1 VADVAIIFDVDGV
14 LLDLTRVEEEVFFEA
29 LSRFVPTE
37 KLSRDWNSYRIRND
51 DDIIAEI
58 LERTLSAVDLKP
70 KVIAHYVALLTSSNI
85 QSKPITGAA
94 GLLATLS
101 GNVRLGI
108 ATANLLFAA
117 KHRLQQAGFWTAVS
131 QHANG
136 ADGGGHKSVILG
148 RTIAGLPPRTRVI
161 YIGDNINDVEAAR
174 VHGVTF
180 IGFSEDALRRDILRT
195 AGAKHI
201 SATHLE
207 TRALINQMLA

>member
-14 LLDLTRVEEEVFFEA
+14 LLDLTRVEEEIFFEA

-37 KLSRDWNSYRIRND
+37 NLSRDWNSYRIRND

-58 LERTLSAVDLKP
+58 LERTLSPVDLKP
-70 KVIAHYVALLTSSNI
+70 KVIAHYAALLTSSNL

-94 GLLATLS
+94 GLVAALS

-131 QHANG
+131 QHASG

-148 RTIAGLPPRTRVI
+148 RTITGLPPQTHVI

-174 VHGVTF
+174 VHDVMF
-180 IGFSEDALRRDILRT
+180 IGFSEDALRRDKLRR
-195 AGAKHI
+195 AGAKHL
-201 SATHLE
+201 SATHVE
-207 TRALINQMLA
+207 TLALINQMLA